1 MQSRKNNKSQSNRQ
15 SKMRKKSK
23 QNRTKKRVFSK
34 KDFSDGDGMLVSIW
48 GPALWHSLHTMSF
61 NYPVKPTLN
70 DKTNYRRF
78 MMNLVNVLPCRHCR
92 ENLKKNYKAFPLSM
106 DCMKDRN
113 QFSRYV
119 YRLHER
125 INKNLGK
132 DSGLSYCDV
141 RERYE
146 HFRARCTEEKPKMF
160 DFKKTRKNKKEKG
173 CTEPLYGKK
182 AKCVIKIVP
191 KEEKCKTFQMD
202 EKCRKSR
209 E

>member
-1 MQSRKNNKSQSNRQ
+1 
-15 SKMRKKSK
+15 MRKKSK
-23 QNRTKKRVFSK
+23 QNRTKKRVFFK

-48 GPALWHSLHTMSF
+48 GPALWHSLHTISF

-70 DKTNYRRF
+70 DKSNYRRF

-92 ENLKKNYKAFPLSM
+92 ENLKKNYKAFPLTM